1 MYVSSLLRSYRG
13 NSVFLTFPTIFH
25 FISWACFFQFPA
37 RYSVFSVA
45 EHAMQSVLITL
56 SYYKTQGTRFLSYFF
71 IWEGEEERCGVKAVK
86 KIGRIW
92 GKRYKK
98 SFIAFEHTLCLTKN
112 LPFCLEYIYFI
123 YICSIFCFCFRFLF
137 ILGDVGG
144 RGVHR
149 SPI

>member
-1 MYVSSLLRSYRG
+1 MYRSCYAVTEG
-13 NSVFLTFPTIFH
+13 TACFFTFPMIFH
-25 FISWACFFQFPA
+25 YKSWACFFKFPA

-45 EHAMQSVLITL
+45 EHAMQSVLKTL
-56 SYYKTQGTRFLSYFF
+56 SYYKTGGYQVFELLF
-71 IWEGEEERCGVKAVK
+71 IWEGEGERCGVMAVK

-92 GKRYKK
+92 GKRYTK
-98 SFIAFEHTLCLTKN
+98 SFLAFEHTLCLTKN

>member
-1 MYVSSLLRSYRG
+1 M
-13 NSVFLTFPTIFH
+13 
-25 FISWACFFQFPA
+25 
-37 RYSVFSVA
+37 
-45 EHAMQSVLITL
+45 
-56 SYYKTQGTRFLSYFF
+56 
-71 IWEGEEERCGVKAVK
+71 KAVK
-86 KIGRIW
+86 KIGRIC

-123 YICSIFCFCFRFLF
+123 YICSILCFCFSFLF

-149 SPI
+149 SAHMKWIRACEMSTYLNAFFKFILKLYMYCMNIHCIVHCRMRNKILTVDGNTQIYSKIHIPLKQSKT